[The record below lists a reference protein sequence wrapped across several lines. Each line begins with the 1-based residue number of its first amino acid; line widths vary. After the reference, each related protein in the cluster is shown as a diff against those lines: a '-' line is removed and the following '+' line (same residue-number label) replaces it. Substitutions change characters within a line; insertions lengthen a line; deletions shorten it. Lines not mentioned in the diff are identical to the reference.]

1 MPIVTN
7 DGINEHTVN
16 EPRISSL
23 EQVCSAYFCLTP
35 PLTSPKKQPEISTSP
50 SMLPGDD
57 NHLDSL
63 SAIPIPSFTQVD
75 LPGPYTHNLST
86 LPAINQKSFV
96 LDAFQS
102 TPVPQAPIPHMPID
116 TLATANTYPRPQVS
130 ASLPTDEE
138 ILELAAAAMAED
150 MAGMTLDNYASIDFD
165 LLNFPNNDTTLMDP
179 SQLELLDQATQSI
192 IADLTNKTVE
202 PSGMLSSN
210 HLSSYGLTSLSHY
223 AHIDP
228 NELTKMWNELGT
240 SLKNWFGQV
249 PGAMD
254 FSEEDM
260 MRMLMDFDA
269 LDTTCSPSY
278 MILDKTWT
286 PIPVPAIPN
295 PVLEAQS
302 TRKIKNLPLRR
313 IGTENHAQ
321 AVC

>member
-1 MPIVTN
+1 
-7 DGINEHTVN
+7 
-16 EPRISSL
+16 
-23 EQVCSAYFCLTP
+23 
-35 PLTSPKKQPEISTSP
+35 
-50 SMLPGDD
+50 
-57 NHLDSL
+57 
-63 SAIPIPSFTQVD
+63 
-75 LPGPYTHNLST
+75 
-86 LPAINQKSFV
+86 
-96 LDAFQS
+96 
-102 TPVPQAPIPHMPID
+102 MPID

-228 NELTKMWNELGT
+228 NELTKMWNELDT

-254 FSEEDM
+254 FSEEGY
-260 MRMLMDFDA
+260 DA
-269 LDTTCSPSY
+269 NAD
-278 MILDKTWT
+278 
-286 PIPVPAIPN
+286 
-295 PVLEAQS
+295 
-302 TRKIKNLPLRR
+302 
-313 IGTENHAQ
+313 GF
-321 AVC
+321 